1 MRGDIMKKFYNL
13 MEEKVKK
20 ALNNIG
26 YNVDTVTI
34 NESNRP
40 DLGQYQYN
48 GVMQL
53 AKV

>member
-1 MRGDIMKKFYNL
+1 MKKFYKVL
-13 MEEKVKK
+13 EEKLSS
-20 ALNNIG
+20 ALKIAG
-26 YNVDTVTI
+26 YNVDEVVV